1 MLPYGSKVSPLKP
14 TRGAHSSSCSPID
27 SKFCTRC
34 MLSCVNE
41 YTPFIVNLNSKLY
54 FKNVSP
60 WVCPGERIESVT
72 FFFTSL
78 LWREKYKRWK
88 NVTIYVVFHFFFSLY
103 TTILSLEMEGLFTYL
118 LAGNRSIKMPLCLRD
133 NFSIMTSSALAGHW
147 EANMSDFFE
156 GTCESL
162 HSLPKKGELVLSC
175 PDLLVLE
182 MPPHSPRRQSTR

>member
-34 MLSCVNE
+34 LLSCVNE

-88 NVTIYVVFHFFFSLY
+88 NVTIYVVFHFFFSLFLY
-103 TTILSLEMEGLFTYL
+103 KKISIYDFLITFSRPAGNSRVSSLVRGIYLSLAPRLHLLEICTVLIRANLTVLTLNGANESAQRPIRDSWRWLF
-118 LAGNRSIKMPLCLRD
+118 SSLCKVH
-133 NFSIMTSSALAGHW
+133 A
-147 EANMSDFFE
+147 
-156 GTCESL
+156 
-162 HSLPKKGELVLSC
+162 
-175 PDLLVLE
+175 
-182 MPPHSPRRQSTR
+182 

>member
-34 MLSCVNE
+34 LLSCVNE

-78 LWREKYKRWK
+78 LWREKYKQWK
-88 NVTIYVVFHFFFSLY
+88 NETIYVVFHFFFSLFLY
-103 TTILSLEMEGLFTYL
+103 KEISIYDFLITFSRHFTSRLETREFLPWSEESISHL
-118 LAGNRSIKMPLCLRD
+118 LHDCIFSRS
-133 NFSIMTSSALAGHW
+133 
-147 EANMSDFFE
+147 
-156 GTCESL
+156 
-162 HSLPKKGELVLSC
+162 VLY
-175 PDLLVLE
+175 
-182 MPPHSPRRQSTR
+182 